1 MQLLFTPTAM
11 EKDATPCQQGPGVAV
26 CPVVQQDVSIDGKW
40 IRTLD
45 GYVNA
50 EIRPHVT
57 DYLLKEHQYNVSG

>member
-1 MQLLFTPTAM
+1 M
-11 EKDATPCQQGPGVAV
+11 AV
-26 CPVVQQDVSIDGKW
+26 CPVVQQDVSIDGEW